1 MYVDHVRDTPT
12 IYFNPACVKIMAEE
26 LKRPKA
32 GATKP
37 APGEGAQDG
46 AAAKPAGK

>member
-1 MYVDHVRDTPT
+1 MDHVRATPA
-12 IYFNPACVKIMAEE
+12 IYFNPARVKIMAEE
-26 LKRPKA
+26 LKRPKG

-37 APGEGAQDG
+37 APGEGDQDG